1 MATATKYKHLITSYG
16 EDVAFFR
23 TDVRKFWFV
32 FLLVALA
39 AAPIVGSAIGGNYVP
54 YLLNMAG
61 IATLVALGL
70 NLLTGSAGLVSLGH
84 AAFLAIGAYTAGW
97 LATRWGCFP
106 FWMTITISGAVTGG
120 VGLLVGLPA
129 LRLKGVYLAFA
140 TLAFQMIVGHV
151 VLRWE
156 SVTGGANG
164 MAVPHPRSAASSSTT
179 PCVSITSPPR

>member
-70 NLLTGSAGLVSLGH
+70 NFAHRLGGARVFGTCRLSRH
-84 AAFLAIGAYTAGW
+84 RRLHGRLA
-97 LATRWGCFP
+97 CHP
-106 FWMTITISGAVTGG
+106 GG
-120 VGLLVGLPA
+120 VFHSG
-129 LRLKGVYLAFA
+129 
-140 TLAFQMIVGHV
+140 
-151 VLRWE
+151 
-156 SVTGGANG
+156 
-164 MAVPHPRSAASSSTT
+164 
-179 PCVSITSPPR
+179 